1 MTLEEFSNGFDT
13 LVNSYKRF
21 KDFDKQEILDS
32 IEFDEFEKS
41 FYLTRAQEE
50 VVLNLYNGRNPYGV
64 TFEGTEELRRYLE
77 GLVKTKKYLSE
88 DAIESTGVN
97 ENSVFFRLPEDIAFI
112 TLEQVIFDDELLGCY
127 DGSVASVYPVTQDE
141 YEKVKNNPF
150 RGPTKYKV
158 IRLDP
163 GDNLVELVSKYKI
176 GTYLLRYLS
185 RPNPI
190 VLEDLPN
197 ELTVNGENTERE
209 CELNPVIHRAIL
221 ERAVQLAI
229 RSKTQLA
236 GNKE

>member
-1 MTLEEFSNGFDT
+1 MTIQEFSNTFDT
-13 LVNSYKRF
+13 LLNSYSTQSQFGEQASKR
-21 KDFDKQEILDS
+21 EIVLD
-32 IEFDEFEKS
+32 EYEKS
-41 FYLTRAQEE
+41 LYLTRAQEE
-50 VVLNLYNGRNPYGV
+50 IVVNLYNGRNSYGV

-112 TLEQVIFDDELLGCY
+112 TLEQVIFDDKLLGCY
-127 DGSVASVYPVTQDE
+127 DGSVASVYPITQDE
-141 YEKVKNNPF
+141 YERVKNNPF

-163 GDNLVELVSKYKI
+163 GDNLVELISKYKI

-190 VLEDLPN
+190 ILEDLPN
-197 ELTVNGENTERE
+197 KLTVNGENTERE
-209 CELNPVIHRAIL
+209 CELNPIL
-221 ERAVQLAI
+221 HDTILTRAVQLALQ
-229 RSKTQLA
+229 SK
-236 GNKE
+236 GISVDK

>member
-1 MTLEEFSNGFDT
+1 MTIQEFSNTFDT
-13 LVNSYKRF
+13 LLNSYNTQSQFGEQASKR
-21 KDFDKQEILDS
+21 EIVLD
-32 IEFDEFEKS
+32 EYEKS
-41 FYLTRAQEE
+41 VLLTQAQEE
-50 VVLNLYNGRNPYGV
+50 VVVNLYNGRNPYGA

-88 DAIESTGVN
+88 DTIESTGVN
-97 ENSVFFRLPEDIAFI
+97 ENSVFFKLPDDIAFI
-112 TLEQVIFDDELLGCY
+112 TLEQVTFDDELLGCY

-141 YEKVKNNPF
+141 YERVKNNPF

-190 VLEDLPN
+190 ILEDLPN
-197 ELTVNGENTERE
+197 ELTINGKNKEKE
-209 CELNPVIHRAIL
+209 CELNPIL
-221 ERAVQLAI
+221 HDTILTRAVQLALQ
-229 RSKTQLA
+229 SK
-236 GNKE
+236 GISVDK

>member
-1 MTLEEFSNGFDT
+1 MTIQEFSNTFDT
-13 LVNSYKRF
+13 LLNSYSTQSQFGEQASKR
-21 KDFDKQEILDS
+21 EIVLD
-32 IEFDEFEKS
+32 EYEKS
-41 FYLTRAQEE
+41 LYLTRAQEE
-50 VVLNLYNGRNPYGV
+50 IVVNLYNGRNPYGV

-127 DGSVASVYPVTQDE
+127 DGSVASVYPITQDE
-141 YEKVKNNPF
+141 YERVKNNPF

-190 VLEDLPN
+190 ILEDLPN
-197 ELTVNGENTERE
+197 KLTVNGENTERE
-209 CELNPVIHRAIL
+209 CELNPIL
-221 ERAVQLAI
+221 HDTILTRAVQLALQ
-229 RSKTQLA
+229 SK
-236 GNKE
+236 GISVDK

>member
-1 MTLEEFSNGFDT
+1 MTIQEFSNAFDT
-13 LVNSYKRF
+13 LLNSYNTQVPFGEQASKR
-21 KDFDKQEILDS
+21 EIVLD
-32 IEFDEFEKS
+32 EYEKS
-41 FYLTRAQEE
+41 VLLTQAQEE
-50 VVLNLYNGRNPYGV
+50 VVVNLYNGRNPYGAA
-64 TFEGTEELRRYLE
+64 FEGTEELRRYLE

-97 ENSVFFRLPEDIAFI
+97 ENSVFFKLPDDIAFI
-112 TLEQVIFDDELLGCY
+112 TLEQVTFDDELLGCY

-163 GDNLVELVSKYKI
+163 GNNLVELVSKYKI

-190 VLEDLPN
+190 ILEDLPN
-197 ELTVNGENTERE
+197 ELTVNGKNTERE
-209 CELNPVIHRAIL
+209 CELNPIL
-221 ERAVQLAI
+221 HDTILTRAVQLALQ
-229 RSKTQLA
+229 SK
-236 GNKE
+236 GISVDK

>member
-1 MTLEEFSNGFDT
+1 MTIQEFSNAFDT
-13 LVNSYKRF
+13 LLNSYNTQAQFGEQASKR
-21 KDFDKQEILDS
+21 EIVLD
-32 IEFDEFEKS
+32 EYEKS
-41 FYLTRAQEE
+41 LYLTRAQEE
-50 VVLNLYNGRNPYGV
+50 VVVNLYNGRNPYGV

-88 DAIESTGVN
+88 DTIESTGVN
-97 ENSVFFRLPEDIAFI
+97 KNSVFFKLPDDIAFI

-141 YEKVKNNPF
+141 YERVKNNPF

-190 VLEDLPN
+190 ILEDLPN
-197 ELTVNGENTERE
+197 ELTVNGKNKERE
-209 CELNPVIHRAIL
+209 CKLNPIL
-221 ERAVQLAI
+221 HDTILTRAVQLALQ
-229 RSKTQLA
+229 SK
-236 GNKE
+236 GISVDK

>member
-1 MTLEEFSNGFDT
+1 MTIQEFSNAFDT
-13 LVNSYKRF
+13 LLNSYNTQAAYGEQASKR
-21 KDFDKQEILDS
+21 EIVLD
-32 IEFDEFEKS
+32 EYEKS
-41 FYLTRAQEE
+41 VLLTQAQEE
-50 VVLNLYNGRNPYGV
+50 IVVNLYNGRNPYGAA
-64 TFEGTEELRRYLE
+64 FEGTEELRRYLE

-112 TLEQVIFDDELLGCY
+112 TLEQVTFDDELLGCY
-127 DGSVASVYPVTQDE
+127 DGSVASVYPITQDE
-141 YEKVKNNPF
+141 YERVKNNPF

-190 VLEDLPN
+190 ILEDLPN
-197 ELTVNGENTERE
+197 ELTINGENMEKE
-209 CELNPVIHRAIL
+209 CELNPIL
-221 ERAVQLAI
+221 HDTILTRAVQLALQ
-229 RSKTQLA
+229 SK
-236 GNKE
+236 GISVDK

>member
-1 MTLEEFSNGFDT
+1 MTTQEFSNAFDT
-13 LVNSYKRF
+13 LLNSYDTQAQFGEQASKR
-21 KDFDKQEILDS
+21 EIVLD
-32 IEFDEFEKS
+32 EYEKS
-41 FYLTRAQEE
+41 VLLTQAQEE
-50 VVLNLYNGRNPYGV
+50 VVVNLYNGRNPYGV

-88 DAIESTGVN
+88 DAIESIGVN
-97 ENSVFFRLPEDIAFI
+97 ENSVFFKLPEDIAFI
-112 TLEQVIFDDELLGCY
+112 TLEQVTFDDELLGCY

-163 GDNLVELVSKYKI
+163 GDSLVELVSKYKI

-190 VLEDLPN
+190 ILEDLPN

-209 CELNPVIHRAIL
+209 CELNPIL
-221 ERAVQLAI
+221 HDTILTRAVQLALQ
-229 RSKTQLA
+229 SK
-236 GNKE
+236 GVSVEK

>member
-1 MTLEEFSNGFDT
+1 MTIQEFSNTFDT
-13 LVNSYKRF
+13 LLNSYSTQSQFGEQASKR
-21 KDFDKQEILDS
+21 EIVLD
-32 IEFDEFEKS
+32 EYEKS
-41 FYLTRAQEE
+41 LYLTRAQEE
-50 VVLNLYNGRNPYGV
+50 IVVNLYNGRNPYGV

-88 DAIESTGVN
+88 DTIESTGVN

-127 DGSVASVYPVTQDE
+127 DGSVASVYPITQDE
-141 YEKVKNNPF
+141 YERVKNNPF

-163 GDNLVELVSKYKI
+163 GNNLVELVSKYKI

-190 VLEDLPN
+190 ILEDLPN
-197 ELTVNGENTERE
+197 ELTVNGENKERE
-209 CELNPVIHRAIL
+209 CELNPIL
-221 ERAVQLAI
+221 HDTILTRAVQLALQ
-229 RSKTQLA
+229 SK
-236 GNKE
+236 GISVDK

>member
-1 MTLEEFSNGFDT
+1 MTIQEFSNTFDT
-13 LVNSYKRF
+13 LLNSYSTQSQFGEQASKR
-21 KDFDKQEILDS
+21 EIVLD
-32 IEFDEFEKS
+32 EYEKS
-41 FYLTRAQEE
+41 LYLTRAQEE
-50 VVLNLYNGRNPYGV
+50 IVVNLYNGRNPYGV

-127 DGSVASVYPVTQDE
+127 DGSVASVYPITQDE
-141 YEKVKNNPF
+141 YERVKNNPF

-190 VLEDLPN
+190 ILEDLPN
-197 ELTVNGENTERE
+197 ELTVNGKNKERE
-209 CELNPVIHRAIL
+209 CKLNPIL
-221 ERAVQLAI
+221 HDTILTRAVQLALQ
-229 RSKTQLA
+229 SK
-236 GNKE
+236 GISVDK